1 MSSQPTPSTSQ
12 RFLIDWSDRKD
23 LQPGDAIMRLT
34 ELASGS
40 IATKA
45 ELLPRYDTVLNT
57 NTSKALMY
65 LLMDAFAE
73 HGDLII
79 NRLLGSVSFRF
90 LDRYEG
96 AELTFHYGD
105 QYTQVL
111 IALHGPTYREAVK
124 LYVTMLHGASI
135 HKETQNQE
143 LTSALLE
150 DAAARLMF
158 NITRIKL
165 NHT

>member
-1 MSSQPTPSTSQ
+1 
-12 RFLIDWSDRKD
+12 
-23 LQPGDAIMRLT
+23 MRLT

-40 IATKA
+40 IAGQA
-45 ELLPRYDTVLNT
+45 QLLPRYDTVLNAE
-57 NTSKALMY
+57 TSKALMY
-65 LLMDAFAE
+65 VLMDAFAE

-79 NRLLGSVSFRF
+79 NRLLKAVSFRF
-90 LDRYEG
+90 LDRYE
-96 AELTFHYGD
+96 AVELTFHYDD

-124 LYVTMLHGASI
+124 LYVTMLHGSTI
-135 HKETQNQE
+135 QNQVQNQE